1 MTRKPGGTGLRR
13 WRTKRRI
20 NIVKKVAS
28 FVPGGT
34 QWPSYI
40 SLKGKGPV
48 LPMERPEIEAAR
60 KGADPNRPPNRLI
73 DGEDPSALS
82 PHVVRRWLRTYAE
95 LENLEMELLDLLA
108 FRAAQMSED
117 ARHEAGET
125 NFPVLV
131 SQLDRFHKRR
141 DFWQQRKREMETPA
155 RH

>member
-1 MTRKPGGTGLRR
+1 MALVYFP
-13 WRTKRRI
+13 
-20 NIVKKVAS
+20 
-28 FVPGGT
+28 
-34 QWPSYI
+34 Q
-40 SLKGKGPV
+40 GKGPV

-60 KGADPNRPPNRLI
+60 KGADPNRPI

-95 LENLEMELLDLLA
+95 LESLEMELLDLLA

-141 DFWQQRKREMETPA
+141 DFWQQRKREMETSA
-155 RH
+155 RQ